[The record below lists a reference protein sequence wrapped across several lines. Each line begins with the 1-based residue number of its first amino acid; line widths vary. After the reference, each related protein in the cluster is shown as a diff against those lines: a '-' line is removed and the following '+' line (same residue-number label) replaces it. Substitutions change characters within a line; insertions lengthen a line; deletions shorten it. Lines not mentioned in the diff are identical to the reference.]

1 MFEDP
6 SGAWRFTPQAWL
18 PLSGFLLTLGLG
30 LYIWS
35 RNRAAL
41 LNRSFAL
48 LNFAAALWN
57 LDVFF
62 LFTVQN
68 AELAGFLD
76 RMLQVPI
83 VSIPFLG
90 LFFFFT
96 FLGISRRHPLLVAF
110 GLWTV
115 VLWFISAGPG
125 FIASWDRHWFGY
137 YGRAGRLYPLFIA
150 THIAYF
156 FLSCRF
162 LWKAH
167 QAGGDR
173 LRRHQ
178 IAYLLLA
185 NIVVGLISLHNFG
198 PLYGAQ
204 RLPLGNLA
212 AVLYFFIIS
221 ATIVRYR
228 FLDAN
233 VFFRY
238 SLIYSTLTF
247 VLSGFYLILI
257 LGLQGWFHVEFS
269 SGSLLLPMMP
279 AMAVAFAFG
288 PVRSSL
294 QERLDRYFFRSRKL
308 LRSRLAGFA
317 DTVAPLERE
326 EEIWRVAW
334 DRGWKYVDPVWASV
348 VSERKGCRRPEVRAG
363 DAPPA
368 GTRGAG
374 DEARRDGLR
383 LPVQG
388 KEGLLGLCLLG
399 PKRGG
404 EAYSM
409 EEASFAR
416 AIAAQSALAVEKV
429 RLFEEGR
436 RQERLATL
444 GTAAAVISHELR
456 NPLNVI
462 RAAAALLRS
471 RVTDRDGEDLVDV
484 VEGEI
489 RRGDR
494 FISDFLAACREP
506 RPSCCVVELGPFLK
520 RFARTWP
527 EGEFASMTVK
537 PSLSPSCP
545 AVLADPFQMERV
557 FQNLARNSAEVT
569 GGSGTVTIHCEPEG
583 ASEVLITVADDGPG
597 VDTGILPLLFEP
609 FQTVKSGGTGLGL
622 SIVKAIVDAHGG
634 RIMGENGEAGGAVFR
649 IVLPART
656 GKEGRD
662 DGLQNDAG

>member
-6 SGAWRFTPQAWL
+6 SAVWRFTPQAWL
-18 PLSGFLLTLGLG
+18 PLSGFFLTLGLG

-35 RNRAAL
+35 RNRSAL

-48 LNFAAALWN
+48 LNVAAALWN
-57 LDVFF
+57 LDVFL
-62 LFTVQN
+62 LFTVQD
-68 AELAGFLD
+68 AELAGSLD
-76 RMLQVPI
+76 RMLQIPI

-90 LFFFFT
+90 LFFFFS
-96 FLGISRRHPLLVAF
+96 FLGIPRRHPLLVAF

-115 VLWFISAGPG
+115 MLWFISTGPG

-137 YGRAGRLYPLFIA
+137 YGRAGRFYPLFIA
-150 THIAYF
+150 THVAY
-156 FLSCRF
+156 LLISCRF

-167 QAGGDR
+167 RASGDG

-178 IAYLLLA
+178 IANLLLA
-185 NIVVGLISLHNFG
+185 NLVLCLISLHNFG

-212 AVLYFFIIS
+212 AVLYFFVIS

-228 FLDAN
+228 LLDAH

-247 VLSGFYLILI
+247 VLSGLYLLLI
-257 LGLQGWFHVEFS
+257 LGLQGWFQVEFS

-288 PVRSSL
+288 PVKSSL

-317 DTVAPLERE
+317 AVVAPLERE
-326 EEIWRVAW
+326 EEVWRAAW
-334 DRGWKYVDPVWASV
+334 DRGWKYVDPAWVSI
-348 VSERKGCRRPEVRAG
+348 VSERNGCSRPEVTAG
-363 DAPPA
+363 DVPDA
-368 GTRGAG
+368 GTRGTGAEDRPG
-374 DEARRDGLR
+374 GLR
-383 LPVQG
+383 LQM
-388 KEGLLGLCLLG
+388 EGTEGPLGSCLLG

-404 EAYSM
+404 DVYST
-409 EEASFAR
+409 EETSYVR

-429 RLFEEGR
+429 RLIEEGR
-436 RQERLATL
+436 RKERLAAF
-444 GTAAAVISHELR
+444 GRAAAVISHELR

-471 RVTDRDGEDLVDV
+471 RVAGGDGEELVGV

-506 RPSCCVVELGPFLK
+506 RPSCCTVELGPFLR

-537 PSLSPSCP
+537 LSLPPSCP
-545 AVLADPFQMERV
+545 TVRADPFQLERV

-569 GGSGTVTIHCEPEG
+569 GGSGTVTIRCEPEG
-583 ASEVLITVADDGPG
+583 ASKVLITVADDGPG
-597 VDTGILPLLFEP
+597 IAADSLPRLFEP
-609 FQTVKSGGTGLGL
+609 FQTSKSGGTGLGL
-622 SIVKAIVDAHGG
+622 SIVRTIVEAHGG
-634 RIMGENGEAGGAVFR
+634 RITGKNGEAGGAVFR
-649 IVLPART
+649 IALPALI
-656 GKEGRD
+656 GKEGT
-662 DGLQNDAG
+662 